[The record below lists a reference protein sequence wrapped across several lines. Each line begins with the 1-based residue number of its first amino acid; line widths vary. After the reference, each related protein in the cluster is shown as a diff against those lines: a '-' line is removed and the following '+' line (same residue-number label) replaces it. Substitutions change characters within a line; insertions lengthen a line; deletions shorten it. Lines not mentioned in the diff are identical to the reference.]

1 MTKERKLKKLRVYVD
16 SSVVGGA
23 FNKRVSQETRPF
35 WDAVRRGEVIVIVS
49 DILEKELQKAP
60 ERAKDFVDTLPE
72 SHIERVVSTDESD
85 SLATQYIAENVVG
98 ESSFDDCAHVALA
111 TIARADVLVSWN
123 MKHLANL
130 DKKRGYNSV
139 NMKLGYSQI
148 EILTPNMVIYDE
160 I

>member
-1 MTKERKLKKLRVYVD
+1 MTKKILRVYVD

-23 FNKRVSQETRPF
+23 FNKRTAQETRPF
-35 WDAVRRGEVIVIVS
+35 WEAVQRGEMVVILS
-49 DILEKELQKAP
+49 DVLEKELRKAP
-60 ERAKDFVDTLPE
+60 ERARDYVDTLPK
-72 SHIERVVSTDESD
+72 SQIERVLSTNESD
-85 SLATQYIAENVVG
+85 SLAAQYIAENVVG

-111 TIARADVLVSWN
+111 TIAHADVLVSWN

-130 DKKRGYNSV
+130 DRKRGYNSV
-139 NMKLGYSQI
+139 NMKLGYPQI